1 MLNYNKHKNILLKIL
16 KDIYT
21 DTTIGPFVGFKGGT
35 AAYFFYNLDRF
46 SVDLDFDLLNDDEA
60 DVILEK
66 IEEIAK
72 KYGKIKDCR
81 KKRYSLFLLLSYQ
94 EEAPN
99 IKIEINRR
107 NFNSSYEIL
116 HYLGISM
123 KVMVKEDMFAH
134 KIVAMYERMG
144 SANRD
149 IFDVWF
155 FLSQNWNINKEIVE
169 KRTEMLF
176 TDFLEKCIEGLN
188 KVSDKGILAGMGDLL
203 NDKQKSWVSQN
214 LLKETLFSLKVLL
227 EEEVGR

>member
-21 DTTIGPFVGFKGGT
+21 NTAVGPFVGFKGGT
-35 AAYFFYNLDRF
+35 AAYFFHNLDRF

-60 DVILEK
+60 DVVLEK
-66 IEEIAK
+66 LEEIAK
-72 KYGKIKDCR
+72 KYGKVKDCR

-107 NFNSSYEIL
+107 SFNSSYEIL
-116 HYLGISM
+116 HYLGIPM

-134 KIVAMYERMG
+134 KIVAMHERMG
-144 SANRD
+144 NANRD

-155 FLSQNWNINKEIVE
+155 FLSQGWGINREIVE

-176 TDFLEKCIEGLN
+176 VDFLEKCINGLD

-203 NDKQKSWVSQN
+203 SNKQKDWVVQD
-214 LLKETLFSLKVLL
+214 LRKDTIFSLKMLI
-227 EEEVGR
+227 EEEKGR